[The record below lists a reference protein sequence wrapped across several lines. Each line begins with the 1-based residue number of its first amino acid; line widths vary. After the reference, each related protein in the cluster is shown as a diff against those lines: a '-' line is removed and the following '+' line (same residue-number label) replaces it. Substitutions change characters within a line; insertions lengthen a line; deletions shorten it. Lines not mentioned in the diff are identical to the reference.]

1 MKEYVCWFAFRCVF
15 YDVDHGGAI
24 DNEVDDGGY
33 DDDDFDDRT
42 GHQLIIIIHRKMK
55 KIHPIFDFLTK
66 KNFWHKIWVIL
77 HYPKKVW
84 TKLDQK

>member
-1 MKEYVCWFAFRCVF
+1 MRF

-42 GHQLIIIIHRKMK
+42 GHQLIIIIQY
-55 KIHPIFDFLTK
+55 IGALYDFYEHIQQL
-66 KNFWHKIWVIL
+66 FWVRQS
-77 HYPKKVW
+77 
-84 TKLDQK
+84 T